1 MCIYLDHV
9 VECCPS
15 QLQDSTLPGSY
26 FWLYKRSFI
35 AEQPSYSPNIFQ
47 YYFARKSWL
56 NICFVAIIYLGLIYV
71 SISWGEFPFL
81 EVRLGVV
88 TLEPASKLMLFK
100 IATLDIFK
108 GSFLNLQS
116 FSSPS
121 TFTAEIFLSN
131 LVCESSFSKRKL
143 KGEVVGA

>member
-35 AEQPSYSPNIFQ
+35 AGQPSYPPNIFQ
-47 YYFARKSWL
+47 YYFVRKSWL
-56 NICFVAIIYLGLIYV
+56 NIHFVAIIYLGLLYV

-88 TLEPASKLMLFK
+88 TLEPASKLMIFK
-100 IATLDIFK
+100 IATLDIF
-108 GSFLNLQS
+108 
-116 FSSPS
+116 
-121 TFTAEIFLSN
+121 
-131 LVCESSFSKRKL
+131 
-143 KGEVVGA
+143 